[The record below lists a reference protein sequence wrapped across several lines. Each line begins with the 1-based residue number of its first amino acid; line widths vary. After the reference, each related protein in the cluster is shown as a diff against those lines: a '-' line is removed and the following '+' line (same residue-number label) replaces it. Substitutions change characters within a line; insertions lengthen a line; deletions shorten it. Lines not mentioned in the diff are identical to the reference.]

1 MKTPPLSFIF
11 VRSLSFH
18 PSLLI
23 LSLSLSPFQQPFN
36 PLPVRFASSRSSN
49 FSLNRSYYV
58 HTPISIN
65 LFSSRLFGNR
75 STTIRRRRRRYDTSL
90 FILYFPPSPLIASSS
105 SRISPRSHPPSPP
118 ATCANI
124 VSDGEQIP
132 QSSAPPPRR
141 NRPLRADTSN
151 TLTLCFAN
159 LVSLSLPLLPF
170 PDRRHYS
177 DSMRSRSNIQ
187 RGRQRCNTLHRYANE
202 PHADLLIARRP
213 ST

>member
-23 LSLSLSPFQQPFN
+23 LSLSVPTTIQPPPCSLCLQ
-36 PLPVRFASSRSSN
+36 PLLQLLAE
-49 FSLNRSYYV
+49 SLLLR
-58 HTPISIN
+58 TPISIN